1 MIKMTSVL
9 VIDAGNTF
17 LKVALFEQN
26 EITKL
31 QRIKFNDLDILTQ
44 LYHESGRP
52 PVILSSVLTIEQTN
66 QLFSLFDACLIVN
79 QATKLPI
86 HLNYHT
92 VETLGIDRICNAV
105 AVHSLNQNSKKNG
118 VSIDIG
124 TCIKF
129 DFVDYEG
136 NYEGGS
142 ISPGIRLRYKSLN
155 DYTANLPLLN
165 STDSA
170 SLIGKSTHESI
181 HSGVMNGIQ
190 AEIDQLIEQYKR
202 KKTDL
207 TFFVTGGDAQF
218 FDFGGKN
225 DIFVNE
231 NLTLMG
237 LYQIYLF
244 NAH

>member
-1 MIKMTSVL
+1 MIKTTSVL

-31 QRIKFNDLDILTQ
+31 QRIKFNELDKLTQ
-44 LYHESGRP
+44 LYEESGRP
-52 PVILSSVLTIEQTN
+52 PVILSSVLTFEQTN
-66 QLFSLFDACLIVN
+66 QLFSLFDSCLIVN
-79 QATKLPI
+79 QSTKLPI

-92 VETLGIDRICNAV
+92 IETLGIDRICNAV
-105 AVHSLNQNSKKNG
+105 AVHSLNQNSNKNG

-129 DFVDYEG
+129 DFVDLEG

-142 ISPGIRLRYKSLN
+142 ISPGISLRYKSLN
-155 DYTANLPLLN
+155 DYTANLPLLT
-165 STDSA
+165 STETA

-190 AEIDQLIEQYKR
+190 AEIHQLIEQYKR

-231 NLTLMG
+231 NLTLIG